1 MKNEQTKKTYLVPEM
16 EIVELNHQAS
26 LLDCSNGGECD
37 EPDIYN
43 GGGAG

>member
-1 MKNEQTKKTYLVPEM
+1 M

-37 EPDIYN
+37 DPDSYN
-43 GGGAG
+43 DGGAG